1 MFPAQQQAMCITISQ
16 ENQSMCQLLKE
27 ICRKSMIKYSLGPAY
42 EFVCIS
48 FRTDNLNCFRAS

>member
-1 MFPAQQQAMCITISQ
+1 MDNLGQIGRSLRIIGGKIRQLINILFCDYRRSTI
-16 ENQSMCQLLKE
+16 
-27 ICRKSMIKYSLGPAY
+27 SLGPVY